1 MRLDDLVEILPKH
14 DFVSV
19 DFNKCLE
26 LINAADKLLYRWS
39 TELSAVPVIAIFT
52 SKEPDY
58 WICTFDEIT
67 DAQQFADKLSL
78 PLEEC
83 KKCP

>member
-1 MRLDDLVEILPKH
+1 MRLDDLMDLLPKH

-26 LINAADKLLYRWS
+26 LINAADKLLYCWS

-52 SKEPDY
+52 ANEPDY

-67 DAQQFADKLSL
+67 DAQQFANKLSL
-78 PLEEC
+78 PLKEC
-83 KKCP
+83 NGCH